1 MIIQTSAQ
9 LSWFISAEHLDI
21 NNNFLFLRKATNL
34 FSWMY
39 LHFFF
44 WFSFSSFFCFCLL
57 FIYLLIYLVTR
68 LIVQH
73 SHNTQL
79 QNIWIYEE
87 KVLRAPINMS
97 KNASMLQVCNHCKCI
112 ILHSF
117 IKLHTHLTSE
127 FNLFT
132 NSEILDFTMLWV
144 TYCILVPCLWVLY
157 LNQMSN
163 QTSVLQWYMIK
174 ALWM

>member
-39 LHFFF
+39 LHFFGF
-44 WFSFSSFFCFCLL
+44 LFPLSFAYYL
-57 FIYLLIYLVTR
+57 FIYLVTR

-79 QNIWIYEE
+79 QNIWIHEE
-87 KVLRAPINMS
+87 KVLQAPINMS